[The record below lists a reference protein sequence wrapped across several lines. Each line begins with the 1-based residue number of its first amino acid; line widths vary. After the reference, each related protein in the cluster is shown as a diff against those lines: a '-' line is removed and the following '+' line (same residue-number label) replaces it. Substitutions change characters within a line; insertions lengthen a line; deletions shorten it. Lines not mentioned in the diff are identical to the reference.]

1 MLVFDCFAW
10 LTGKARRGAVRRP
23 ADIAAPIAALALAVS
38 AASPASAAAL
48 GRDYYTTD
56 QLYSLTATWLVG
68 VNITRKSCFV
78 GINYANGVNLIAGL
92 DRSRAEPRYYLM
104 FGSKQWDYAEGG
116 SHRVSLR
123 YYGADAWIGTG
134 VGVRVNAIHGVA
146 LEGLDKSAIDA
157 LAKASRVGLKIEG
170 QAFGRLPLTGTRAA
184 LAVMDKCIDD
194 VASGRISIEEI
205 AREYE
210 EDAVTPPPS
219 DEGGAPKRDTAPPES
234 DGSVP
239 KREPEAVVAQA
250 TGTGFFVNGDGYL
263 LTSAEVVAGCAD
275 AVVRQGISA
284 PAQAR
289 ILARDDRSNLALLK
303 VDGTAEAF
311 ATFRGT
317 PEIRLGEAIAV
328 FGYPL
333 TGYLSSTGNLTTG
346 LVSALTGLA
355 DDDRQMQIS
364 APVQS
369 GAIGS
374 AVVDQAG
381 RVVGIVDAKANLRDN
396 GTEEKPSVEVIQNVN
411 FATNADMAK
420 AFLDANHVRYAVAPP
435 GDDLTTPAVADIARK
450 FTAQVSCGVHE

>member
-1 MLVFDCFAW
+1 MFGFGRFAW
-10 LTGKARRGAVRRP
+10 LAGQARRRP
-23 ADIAAPIAALALAVS
+23 ARRPVVIAAPLAALALAVS
-38 AASPASAAAL
+38 AAPPASASAL
-48 GRDYYTTD
+48 RGEYYTPD
-56 QLYSLTATWLVG
+56 QLYSLTATWLVA
-68 VNITRKSCFV
+68 VNMTRKSCFV
-78 GINYANGVNLIAGL
+78 GINYANGVNLFAGL

-104 FGSKQWDYAEGG
+104 FGSKQWDYAEGE

-123 YYGADAWIGTG
+123 YYGADAWVGTG
-134 VGVRVNAIHGVA
+134 VGVRVNALHGVA
-146 LEGLDKSAIDA
+146 LEGLDKSAMDA
-157 LAKASRVGLKIEG
+157 LAEASRVGLKING
-170 QAFGRLPLTGTRAA
+170 QEYGRLPLTGTTAA
-184 LAVMDKCIDD
+184 LAVMNKCIDD
-194 VASGRISIEEI
+194 VASGRIALEEV
-205 AREYE
+205 
-210 EDAVTPPPS
+210 AVTPPPS
-219 DEGGAPKRDTAPPES
+219 DNGAPKRDTALPSSS
-234 DGSVP
+234 DDTP
-239 KREPEAVVAQA
+239 KRAPEAGPAEA

-263 LTSAEVVAGCAD
+263 LTSAEVVAGCSG

-284 PAQAR
+284 PAPAR
-289 ILARDDRSNLALLK
+289 VLARDDRSNLALLK
-303 VDGTAEAF
+303 IDGTAEAF

-346 LVSALTGLA
+346 LVSSLTGLV
-355 DDDRQMQIS
+355 DDDTQMQIS

-420 AFLDANHVRYAVAPP
+420 TFLDDNHVRYAVAPP
-435 GDDLTTPAVADIARK
+435 GEDLTTPAVADIARK
-450 FTAQVSCGVHE
+450 FTAQVSCGGKM

>member
-1 MLVFDCFAW
+1 MFGFGRFAW
-10 LTGKARRGAVRRP
+10 RAGQARRSPVRWQAV
-23 ADIAAPIAALALAVS
+23 IAAPLAALALAVS
-38 AASPASAAAL
+38 AAPPASASAL
-48 GRDYYTTD
+48 RGEYYTPD
-56 QLYSLTATWLVG
+56 QLYSLTATWLVA
-68 VNITRKSCFV
+68 VNMTRKSCFV
-78 GINYANGVNLIAGL
+78 GINYANGVNLFAGL

-104 FGSKQWDYAEGG
+104 FGSKQWDYAEGE

-123 YYGADAWIGTG
+123 YYGADAWVGTG
-134 VGVRVNAIHGVA
+134 VGVRVNALHGVA

-170 QAFGRLPLTGTRAA
+170 QEYGRLPLTGTTAA
-184 LAVMDKCIDD
+184 LAVMNKCIDD
-194 VASGRISIEEI
+194 VASGRIALEEV
-205 AREYE
+205 
-210 EDAVTPPPS
+210 AVTPPPS
-219 DEGGAPKRDTAPPES
+219 DNGDAPKRDTAPPNS
-234 DGSVP
+234 SGDTP
-239 KREPEAVVAQA
+239 KRAPEAGPAEA

-263 LTSAEVVAGCAD
+263 LTSAEVVAGCSG

-284 PAQAR
+284 PAPAR

-303 VDGTAEAF
+303 IDGTAEAF
-311 ATFRGT
+311 ATFRGA

-346 LVSALTGLA
+346 LVSSLTGLV
-355 DDDRQMQIS
+355 DDDTQMQIS

-420 AFLDANHVRYAVAPP
+420 AFLDDNHVRYAVAPP
-435 GDDLTTPAVADIARK
+435 GEDLTTPAVADIARK
-450 FTAQVSCGVHE
+450 FTAQVSCGAKD